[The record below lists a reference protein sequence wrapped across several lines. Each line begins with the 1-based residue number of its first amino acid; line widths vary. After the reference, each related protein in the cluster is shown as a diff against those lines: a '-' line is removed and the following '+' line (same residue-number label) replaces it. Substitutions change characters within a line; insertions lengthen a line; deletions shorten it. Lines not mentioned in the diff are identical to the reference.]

1 MIKNYFAVIDLVGEE
16 AFAVAAS
23 WAKNGDYIPEGFYR
37 ARDKG
42 VTGDNDPGVYPLTE
56 RVRAVLSALSKKT
69 GISFHEVYAGVS
81 SSSVKVEP
89 SSGSVL
95 ISRHG
100 REVTLRDMKRC
111 VEIGSVS
118 RVPLDREA
126 LHKVVMGFSIDG
138 ERLIRDPEG
147 LEAVKLGAEVNI
159 VTVSATHIR
168 NFSKGI
174 AQAGY
179 VPAGFVLSSLACSGR
194 ILNEEDKMDR
204 TVFISALKERTEVLF
219 LFSGKL
225 GNCRIIDTAI
235 LESGGGDAGR
245 SSGYE
250 NFFKELSSM
259 RGWEKMRRIVVS
271 GMKAPSEDFLREME
285 KFSGLP
291 VRVGFP
297 FSRPFEDLPED
308 GASYTAVLGIL
319 DHIRGERQGI
329 CSETNLFK
337 KIFNKI
343 ACALDEYF

>member
-1 MIKNYFAVIDLVGEE
+1 MKKNFAVIDLGGEE
-16 AFAVAAS
+16 TFAVAAS
-23 WAKNGDYIPEGFYR
+23 WAKNGGYILGGFYKT
-37 ARDKG
+37 RDNG
-42 VTGDNDPGVYPLTE
+42 VPGDNEHGVYPLTE

-69 GISFHEVYAGVS
+69 GKSFHEVYAGIS
-81 SSSVKVEP
+81 SFSVKVEP
-89 SSGSVL
+89 SSASVL

-100 REVTLRDMKRC
+100 REVTSRDMKRC

-118 RVPLDREA
+118 KVPLDREV

-147 LEAVKLGAEVNI
+147 LDAVKLGVEVNI

-179 VPAGFVLSSLACSGR
+179 LPSGFVLSALACSGR
-194 ILNEEDKMDR
+194 ILNEEDKIDR

-219 LFSGKL
+219 LSAGKL
-225 GNCRIIDTAI
+225 ENCRIMDTEI
-235 LESGGGDAGR
+235 LERGKFDAGQNP
-245 SSGYE
+245 GYE
-250 NFFKELSSM
+250 KFFKELSSM

-271 GMKAPSEDFLREME
+271 GMKAPPEEFLRETE

-297 FSRPFEDLPED
+297 SARPFEDLPED
-308 GASYTAVLGIL
+308 GASYASVLGIL
-319 DHIRGERQGI
+319 DHIRGERRGT

-337 KIFNKI
+337 KIFNKVT
-343 ACALDEYF
+343 CVLDEYF